1 MTYSSIKSIVFPF
14 SIQISD
20 EFQQMALKI
29 FLSHKLFDAILNDF
43 RGSNIFIRKI
53 VYILMRVLGIIPE
66 SALAIQITHCQMI
79 FFLETIKIHTY
90 TFLCGESAEERFRQ

>member
-53 VYILMRVLGIIPE
+53 VYILMRVLGILPE

-79 FFLETIKIHTY
+79 FFL
-90 TFLCGESAEERFRQ
+90 GNN